1 MTSCGESNIF
11 WLIFWSIYHRYG
23 VNKSEVCYIL
33 PFCGLLAVVVFLNSF
48 ASNFKMI
55 YFTLATQRRGKI
67 PNLLIKT
74 HTDFQRFSDRLLV
87 VNPHWK
93 EARRPLGPT
102 PSLTSHR
109 GGTPFSTYFVS
120 RLGSFFSF
128 SWGCTHKLMEMDS
141 AALNS
146 DGRWSTVA

>member
-55 YFTLATQRRGKI
+55 YFSCGTAKYLGKQNSKFLV
-67 PNLLIKT
+67 NLLQYLPDGSSQWLVSWCIVVFKT
-74 HTDFQRFSDRLLV
+74 TITNYLVNSQLV
-87 VNPHWK
+87 VWFEDQIVSQLFGLKINYLK
-93 EARRPLGPT
+93 Q
-102 PSLTSHR
+102 LTIN
-109 GGTPFSTYFVS
+109 Y
-120 RLGSFFSF
+120 
-128 SWGCTHKLMEMDS
+128 
-141 AALNS
+141 
-146 DGRWSTVA
+146 